1 MHRAV
6 SSVREFMR
14 AGRQHIGDRQAPAVP
29 APCESTK
36 AALAR
41 AATLLGAVE
50 QGLTGPGDGSDDT
63 LLLLRA
69 RLVVGET
76 AEFVEALAAGDLV
89 ETADA
94 IADLVYVTVGAALAF
109 GIDLPAAFDEVHRS
123 NMAKFARCATCRGLS
138 FIPGGVAGD
147 RRTCPTCDG
156 VGLTRYM
163 DPHGK
168 ITKPPGWTP
177 PDIAGVLQKQRDDVP
192 A

>member
-14 AGRQHIGDRQAPAVP
+14 AGRQHIGDMQAPAVP
-29 APCESTK
+29 TPSDSSLTTLSSV
-36 AALAR
+36 AASLR
-41 AATLLGAVE
+41 LDEGRLI
-50 QGLTGPGDGSDDT
+50 GPGDGPDDT

-94 IADLVYVTVGAALAF
+94 IADLVYVTVGAAIAF
-109 GIDLPAAFDEVHRS
+109 GIDLPAVFDEVHRS
-123 NMAKFARCATCRGLS
+123 NMAKFARCTTCRGACYGPSL
-138 FIPGGVAGD
+138 GVDGANK
-147 RRTCPTCDG
+147 CATCDG

-177 PDIAGVLQKQRDDVP
+177 PDVAGMLQKQRDEAP
-192 A
+192 L